1 MSPYSQEDYFLIS
14 KTKWNFP
21 SWILKLFMTV
31 SSIYLGAGN
40 RFTEGEELYFQMDT
54 QNLTQLILI
63 MIRFVNFA
71 NDEILDF
78 EWML

>member
-1 MSPYSQEDYFLIS
+1 M
-14 KTKWNFP
+14 
-21 SWILKLFMTV
+21 
-31 SSIYLGAGN
+31 YLGAGN
-40 RFTEGEELYFQMDT
+40 RFTEGEDLYFQMDT